1 MGSLRVGHDCATS
14 LSLFT
19 FLHWRTKWQP
29 FQCSCLENPR
39 DGGAWWAA
47 VCGVTQS
54 RTRLKRLSS
63 SSSSSPLG
71 LTGLI
76 SLLAKG
82 LSRVFSSTPSQDNM
96 KTKIIIAFWRLWDSE
111 GKELKPS
118 VDEMLY
124 CKNLQTDN
132 HGVEHGI
139 LTLIIQKIENGFLSW
154 VSKWWN
160 CGGKGHVISSK
171 AKEKQVKVF

>member
-1 MGSLRVGHDCATS
+1 MGSLRARHDWVTS

-39 DGGAWWAA
+39 DRGAWWAA
-47 VCGVTQS
+47 VCGITQS
-54 RTRLKRLSS
+54 RTRLKWLSS

-124 CKNLQTDN
+124 CKNLQTWQPWCWTWN
-132 HGVEHGI
+132 FNFNY
-139 LTLIIQKIENGFLSW
+139 TENRKWIFELGFQVMKL
-154 VSKWWN
+154 WWQGS
-160 CGGKGHVISSK
+160 CD
-171 AKEKQVKVF
+171 FL